1 MSSGDVTLLLR
12 RAESGD
18 ADALSNVYQLLYQ
31 ELQQIARAQLNR
43 YGSQTLN
50 TVGLINE
57 SFLKLVEQDRV
68 ALDNRAHFLA
78 VSSKAM
84 RHILVD
90 YFRKRSADK
99 RGGPTPNVTLV
110 EDAVAGAGQDAQ
122 VLALD
127 EALSRLSDQDER
139 LAQVVECKFFGGMT
153 YEEIGAGLGLSART
167 VRQDWK
173 KAKAWLTLE
182 MQS

>member
-1 MSSGDVTLLLR
+1 MSSGDVTLLLQ
-12 RAESGD
+12 RAGSGD
-18 ADALSNVYQLLYQ
+18 AEALSSVYHVLYQ

-57 SFLKLVEQDRV
+57 SFLKLVEQERV
-68 ALDNRAHFLA
+68 ALENRSHFLA
-78 VSSKAM
+78 VSSRAM

-90 YFRKRSADK
+90 YFRKRRAEK
-99 RGGPTPNVTLV
+99 RGGPNPNVTLV
-110 EDAVAGAGQDAQ
+110 EDAVAGSARDDD

-127 EALSRLSDQDER
+127 EALSRLQDQNER

-153 YEEIGAGLGLSART
+153 YEEIAAGLGLSART

-182 MQS
+182 MS

>member
-1 MSSGDVTLLLR
+1 MSGGDVTVLLQ

-18 ADALSNVYQLLYQ
+18 PDALSDVYHLLYQ
-31 ELQQIARAQLNR
+31 ELQQIARAQIR
-43 YGSQTLN
+43 RHGAQTLN

-78 VSSKAM
+78 VSAKAM

-99 RGGPTPNVTLV
+99 RGGLQRDVTLV
-110 EDAVAGAGQDAQ
+110 EDAVAGAGQDDQ

-127 EALSRLSDQDER
+127 EALSRLSDQNER

-153 YEEIGAGLGLSART
+153 YEEIGAGLGISPRT
-167 VRQDWK
+167 ARQDWK

-182 MQS
+182 MS